1 MADPDVEGLEN
12 SINRLNADARATN
25 AQVNNL
31 LRGHDLLANPEDGA
45 DRVLHAMGDYRDNN
59 QGVLNEVP
67 PMRERLRHINDRLES
82 YQREN
87 SWGYWLRE
95 HWRKLA
101 IGTVGGLV
109 MLISTCK
116 GYNALNSASAPA
128 KPGTKIVEKA
138 PAAVEEEGPMH
149 FYNDAMRA
157 MKERAQVYKDQERL
171 AREMY
176 GHKLEEQRAKIRAEQ
191 KILLGYNR

>member
-12 SINRLNADARATN
+12 SINHLDADARATN
-25 AQVNNL
+25 VHVNNL

-67 PMRERLRHINDRLES
+67 PMRDHLRNINDRLES

-87 SWGYWLRE
+87 SWGYWLQE

-116 GYNALNSASAPA
+116 GYNALTSASAPA
-128 KPGTKIVEKA
+128 KPGTKIAEKA
-138 PAAVEEEGPMH
+138 PAVEEESPMP
-149 FYNDAMRA
+149 FYNDAMKA
-157 MKERAQVYKDQERL
+157 MKERAQVYKDQEKL
-171 AREMY
+171 SREMY
-176 GHKLEEQRAKIRAEQ
+176 RHKLEEKRAQIMAERKIQ
-191 KILLGYNR
+191 LGYNR